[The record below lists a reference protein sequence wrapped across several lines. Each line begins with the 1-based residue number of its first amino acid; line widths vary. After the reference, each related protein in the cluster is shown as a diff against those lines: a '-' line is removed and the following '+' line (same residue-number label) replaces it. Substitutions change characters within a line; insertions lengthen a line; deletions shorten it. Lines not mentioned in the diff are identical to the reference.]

1 MARILT
7 LTMNPALD
15 AFTSVDRV
23 EPAHKLRCD
32 AAQYHPGGGG
42 INVARM
48 LHRLGTDVLALFP
61 VGGLTGQRLC
71 RLLEQERV
79 PARCLPIAGDT
90 RESFTAHDR
99 ASSQDYRFVLPGPH
113 LAQAEWQACL
123 DAIAAEDPAPAYL
136 VASGSLPPGVP
147 ADFYA
152 DAARAASRRGTR
164 VVVDASGPALQA
176 ALGQG
181 VFLIKP
187 SLRELS
193 GLTGLPLDSPA
204 AQREACLRIIQ
215 QGQAQMVALSLGGE
229 GAMLVT
235 RDQAWRAPAVQVQ
248 VESTVGA
255 GDSFLGGLLFALE
268 QRLAPPQALR
278 HAMAAGAAAL
288 LSGGTALSRPED
300 LRRLLPQVQVTAAS

>member
-15 AFTSVDRV
+15 AFTSVPRV

-42 INVARM
+42 INVARV
-48 LHRLGTDVLALFP
+48 LHRLGTDALALFP

-71 RLLEQERV
+71 RLLEQEQV

-99 ASSQDYRFVLPGPH
+99 ASSQDYRFVLPGPR
-113 LAQAEWQACL
+113 LAEAEWQGCL
-123 DAIAAEDPAPAYL
+123 DAIATAEPVPAYL

-147 ADFYA
+147 EDFYA
-152 DAARAASRRGTR
+152 DAARAASRRGMR

-176 ALGQG
+176 ALDQG

-187 SLRELS
+187 SLRELA
-193 GLTGLPLDSPA
+193 GLTGLALDSQA
-204 AQREACLRIIQ
+204 AQRRACEHIIQ
-215 QGQAQMVALSLGGE
+215 KGQAGMVALSLGDQ

-235 RDQAWRAPAVQVQ
+235 GGQAWCSPALPVPVQ
-248 VESTVGA
+248 STVGA
-255 GDSFLGGLLFALE
+255 GDSFLAGLLWALD
-268 QRLAPPQALR
+268 QGRDPAQALA
-278 HAMAAGAAAL
+278 HGMAAGAAAL
-288 LSGGTALSRPED
+288 LSDGTALCTPED
-300 LRRLLPQVQVTAAS
+300 LRRLLPQVRVQAL